1 VNQAPTAELAVRL
14 GGGIE
19 ESAAGPDLAAS
30 VAHPCGEVVG
40 HLSHHCAP
48 DRDNSPARVGSL
60 AVFDRFRRISKQSA
74 QFPYADPLP
83 IAGSVELDLPVGRL
97 WETFL
102 DVPGWPSWNPCIW
115 RSRVRGGVLR
125 EGATLIWAFNPI
137 ERRYLYK
144 LPATAEIVEFVEND
158 RITWEV
164 RLPGF
169 HAVHSYRFAALGEHR
184 CQFGSWEVAEG
195 PAYRALSRFW
205 LAHFRYVCRESLAGA
220 RTLS

>member
-1 VNQAPTAELAVRL
+1 LAVGSRKAPLAQTWPHPSHIRVGRL
-14 GGGIE
+14 
-19 ESAAGPDLAAS
+19 LAI
-30 VAHPCGEVVG
+30 
-40 HLSHHCAP
+40 SHHCAP
-48 DRDNSPARVGSL
+48 NRENSPARVGSL